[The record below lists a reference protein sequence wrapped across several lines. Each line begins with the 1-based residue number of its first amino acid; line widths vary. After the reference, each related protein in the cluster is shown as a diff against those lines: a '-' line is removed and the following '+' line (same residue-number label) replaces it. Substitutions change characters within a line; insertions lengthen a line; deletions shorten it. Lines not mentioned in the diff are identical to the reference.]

1 MPEANVLYSVT
12 AAVVLGLVT
21 WVAVVLKTAK
31 EPWARDLPK
40 PAPRADDVP
49 LETPAENE
57 MTSEG
62 GPAADADAASTKSP
76 SPSSPNVVAGG
87 ATAGADTTAEPMAAV
102 VAKRDA
108 PQPEPKVDASEAD
121 ADPKAHAT
129 VNAKD

>member
-31 EPWARDLPK
+31 EPWARELPR
-40 PAPRADDVP
+40 PAREDVP

-62 GPAADADAASTKSP
+62 GPPAPEPMAPPSKSEPPAP
-76 SPSSPNVVAGG
+76 SVPKVEAESAPVPL
-87 ATAGADTTAEPMAAV
+87 DTTAE
-102 VAKRDA
+102 
-108 PQPEPKVDASEAD
+108 
-121 ADPKAHAT
+121 AT
-129 VNAKD
+129 